1 MKIYK
6 KIMNALAAVEKI
18 VLVISTLLILVLT
31 VGNVFSRKASTV
43 PGPSQ
48 KNL

>member
-18 VLVISTLLILVLT
+18 VLSDLHT
-31 VGNVFSRKASTV
+31 AD
-43 PGPSQ
+43 PGADCGKRIFP
-48 KNL
+48 

>member
-18 VLVISTLLILVLT
+18 VLVIQWYLD
-31 VGNVFSRKASTV
+31 
-43 PGPSQ
+43 
-48 KNL
+48 NLYP

>member
-18 VLVISTLLILVLT
+18 RPCESPHCLILVLDC
-31 VGNVFSRKASTV
+31 GKRIF
-43 PGPSQ
+43 P
-48 KNL
+48 